1 MPTHGFDRMRASLS
15 SSLAAAGIVLV
26 ALAGASAIPSQTL
39 AQIRAERTRDRDS
52 RDSNWLNT
60 GSFRLCRGEHPS
72 GYVATICEPTW
83 VRPENSPIVELA
95 PAPWPGE
102 HTRSILTESGLSE
115 EETDHLFQVGAASS
129 GWSVLRHYLP
139 L

>member
-1 MPTHGFDRMRASLS
+1 MKTLQKKVSALS
-15 SSLAAAGIVLV
+15 GT
-26 ALAGASAIPSQTL
+26 SAISPQTL
-39 AQIRAERTRDRDS
+39 AQIRSERTRDQAS
-52 RDSNWLNT
+52 RDSNWLNS

-83 VRPENSPIVELA
+83 VRPEFSPISDLA
-95 PAPWPGE
+95 SAPWPGE
-102 HTRSILTESGLSE
+102 HTRLVLEEAGISDDEIDSLFESGIA
-115 EETDHLFQVGAASS
+115 FS